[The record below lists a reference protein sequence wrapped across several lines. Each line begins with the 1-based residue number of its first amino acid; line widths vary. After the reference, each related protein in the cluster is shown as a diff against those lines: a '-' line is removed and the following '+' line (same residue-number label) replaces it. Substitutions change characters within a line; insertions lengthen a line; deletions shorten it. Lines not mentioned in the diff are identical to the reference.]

1 MQRHTILAILTS
13 ALVVAGLG
21 AQVPAT
27 TVRSGSTPKGLIVG
41 RVVDAVSNT
50 PIPSVIVTLAGAPLG
65 SSIRVLTDS
74 QGRFLY
80 RNVPRGSFTLR
91 ATIGANV
98 EGSGFLS
105 GGGLGLQ
112 VGPYLN
118 GGYGQRRPGGLFQ
131 PIDLADDEQIDDVV
145 IKLWQGGSIDGRV
158 FDEAGE
164 PLVDVVVAA
173 PRLSADGLL
182 QNGPTV
188 RTDDRGAYHFG
199 TLVPGD
205 YVVVVTQTH
214 AAMPAA
220 TNDSLTSTPN
230 RPISARL
237 ANTGAR
243 NFEGGI
249 AVGSSLISTAVWPN
263 TNALPPVP
271 RTEGLHIYQTT
282 FAPSATSLAMAT
294 PVTVGA
300 GEARMGVDVSMT
312 PVRPVAV
319 SGTLTDDLGPLA
331 DFGVRLFTH
340 ESDARTVPFDVGR
353 TSTDAAGRFVFPL
366 VPPGAY
372 RVVAQR
378 YATTRFGPDVVLPPP
393 GPPRAADHVGASAA
407 QSVIVGDQDV
417 TGIALQ
423 LGPGVQVS
431 GRVEFR
437 GVRPVPETMRQLLV
451 FVAPLDPISHSFPPR
466 PHSVNPDATD
476 GFAMRDVAPGRY
488 FVTIIDRPDVS
499 LFAVT
504 VGGRDVTE
512 RPFPI
517 DAKDLQDV
525 IVELTDRPAEIA
537 GTVRRRSGSP
547 DPDAG
552 VVLFPTDRT
561 RWPDVRN
568 GMRMFRSARVS
579 RTGTFSVKPVL
590 PGEYFVAAI
599 ADDATADFPD
609 AKFMD
614 ALAAVAETVRVEA
627 GAATSVTLT
636 TVEAPVVKAPSP
648 LANDFSVNGSVA
660 DGVIPSGPYVDGQTQ
675 ATPPA
680 QKPAVTV
687 VLTGIVTT
695 DDTPATPLRRAAVTA
710 TAAELKGS
718 RQVVTSDDG
727 RFTFAD
733 LPPGRYSL
741 VVDKPGYV
749 KTYHGNRRPGGMP
762 ATPVAVLAGQ
772 PAPDITI
779 RVPRGAVVAGAVR
792 DQFGTPLSGVLVSVK
807 HVAIVNGNRRMSDVP
822 NLRVPVTTTDD
833 QGRYRIYGLPPGE
846 YAVFCELSR
855 MNPSNVRETNSADVD
870 AVLRELRAGRSAAA
884 LAAPPPRQVSL
895 SGGYLPGVPDAGNA
909 QLITLALGEE
919 RVGADILIGPLR
931 ALTVSG
937 TSVGPGGAPMSNL
950 MLVVVNTG
958 TGARIVAGSGGARDG
973 RFTLSA
979 LPAGRYVLVGRA
991 AENNA
996 GETVEMP
1003 YFAETEFVLTDQN
1016 LSVTLQFE
1024 RGTTIEG
1031 RIVPPA
1037 GAAPGA
1043 IESVRLGATPVD
1055 GYTAV
1060 VPARV
1065 VATTRPDGTFV
1076 FDGVGPGKWRVTAAS
1091 LPPSWSLRSAVL
1103 EGRDTLDAPIDVRPG
1118 QSIADLTVTMT
1129 DRPTVLS
1136 GTIFDAT
1143 GQPTSE
1149 YSIVAFSTNRAL
1161 WTVPR
1166 RVSSVTRLSSD
1177 GRFTITGLPP
1187 GDYYLAV
1194 SADFDPVQ
1202 LGEASFLESLV
1213 AAAVNVAITEGERK
1227 VQDYRI
1233 RERVARSVAPLTR
1246 VIAQKKPRG

>member
-1 MQRHTILAILTS
+1 MRRQTILAVITS
-13 ALVVAGLG
+13 ALLVTSLV
-21 AQVPAT
+21 AQVPAPAA
-27 TVRSGSTPKGLIVG
+27 RGGSAPKGLIVG

-50 PIPSVIVTLAGAPLG
+50 PIPSVIVTLVGASLG
-65 SSIRVLTDS
+65 SSIRVLTDA

-80 RNVPRGSFTLR
+80 RNVPKGSFTLR
-91 ATIGANV
+91 AQIGGNV
-98 EGSGFLS
+98 EGGGFIWA
-105 GGGLGLQ
+105 GGFGPQ

-118 GGYGQRRPGGLFQ
+118 GGYGQRRPGGLLQ
-131 PIDLADDEQIDDVV
+131 SLDLADDEQVDDVV

-164 PLVDVVVAA
+164 PLVDVVVGA
-173 PRLSADGLL
+173 PRLSADGRL

-220 TNDSLTSTPN
+220 TNDSLVSAPN
-230 RPISARL
+230 RPLSAKL
-237 ANTGAR
+237 ANTGSR
-243 NFEGGI
+243 TFEGGI
-249 AVGSSLISTAVWPN
+249 AVGSALISTAPWPN
-263 TNALPPVP
+263 SNAVPPVA
-271 RTEGLHIYQTT
+271 RAEGLHIYQTT
-282 FAPSATSLAMAT
+282 FAPSATSLSAAT
-294 PVTVGA
+294 PVTVHA
-300 GEARMGVDVSMT
+300 GETRMGVDVSMT

-319 SGTLTDDLGPLA
+319 SGTLTDDLGPLP

-340 ESDARTVPFDVGR
+340 ESDARAIPFDVAR
-353 TSTDAAGRFVFPL
+353 TATDAAGRFIFPL
-366 VPPGAY
+366 VPPGSY
-372 RVVAQR
+372 RLVAQR
-378 YATTRFGPDVVLPPP
+378 LATTRFGPDVVLPPP
-393 GPPRAADHVGASAA
+393 GPPRAADRVGASAE
-407 QSVIVGDQDV
+407 QLISVGDQDV
-417 TGIALQ
+417 TGITLQ
-423 LGPGVQVS
+423 LGLGVRVS
-431 GRVEFR
+431 GRIEFR
-437 GVRPVPETMRQLLV
+437 GARPDPATMREWLV
-451 FVAPLDPISHSFPPR
+451 FVSPLDPASHSFPPR
-466 PHSVNPDATD
+466 PYSVTPDAKD
-476 GFAMRDVAPGRY
+476 GFAIGDVAPGRY
-488 FVTIIDRPDVS
+488 FVTISDRPDVS

-512 RPFPI
+512 RPFTI
-517 DAKDLQDV
+517 EAKDLSDV
-525 IVELTDRPAEIA
+525 VVELTDRPAEIM
-537 GTVRRRSGSP
+537 GTVRRRGGSA

-568 GMRMFRSARVS
+568 GARMFRTARVS
-579 RTGTFSVKPVL
+579 ATGTFSFKPVL

-599 ADDATADFPD
+599 NDDGTAEFPD
-609 AKFMD
+609 AKFLD
-614 ALAAVAETVRVEA
+614 ALAAVAETVRVGA
-627 GAATSVTLT
+627 GAASSVALTSVD
-636 TVEAPVVKAPSP
+636 APVVKAPSP
-648 LANDFSVNGSVA
+648 LTPDVSTDDDVLH
-660 DGVIPSGPYVDGQTQ
+660 GPYANEPADT
-675 ATPPA
+675 TPA
-680 QKPAVTV
+680 QQKPAVTV
-687 VLTGIVTT
+687 VLTGVVTT
-695 DDTPATPLRRAAVTA
+695 DDAPARPLRRAIVTA
-710 TAAELKGS
+710 TAPELKGA
-718 RQVVTSDDG
+718 RQVATNDDG
-727 RFTFAD
+727 RFTFSE

-749 KTYHGNRRPGGMP
+749 KTYHGNKRPGGMP

-772 PAPDITI
+772 PAPDVTI
-779 RVPRGAVVAGAVR
+779 RVPRGAVVAGVVR
-792 DQFGTPLSGVLVSVK
+792 DQFGTPLSAAQVSVK
-807 HVAIVNGNRRMSDVP
+807 QVTVVNGRRRMSDVV
-822 NLRVPVTTTDD
+822 NLRVPVANTDD

-846 YAVFCELSR
+846 YAVFCELSMR
-855 MNPSNVRETNSADVD
+855 NVGNVRETNSADVD

-895 SGGYLPGVPDAGNA
+895 SGGYLPGVPDADSA
-909 QLITLALGEE
+909 QLITLAAGEE
-919 RVGADILIGPLR
+919 RLGADILIGPLR

-937 TSVGPGGAPMSNL
+937 ISVGPGGAPMSNL
-950 MLVVVNTG
+950 MLVVVNAG
-958 TGARIVAGSGGARDG
+958 TGARIVAGSGGVRDG

-996 GETVEMP
+996 GETDYMP

-1037 GAAPGA
+1037 GAAPGLV
-1043 IESVRLGATPVD
+1043 ESVRLGATPVD

-1091 LPPSWSLRSAVL
+1091 LPPNWSLRSAVL
-1103 EGRDTLDAPIDVRPG
+1103 DGRDTLDAPLDVRLG
-1118 QSIADLTVTMT
+1118 QPMADLTVTIT
-1129 DRPTVLS
+1129 DRPTVLT
-1136 GTIFDAT
+1136 GTIFDAG

-1149 YSIVAFSTNRAL
+1149 YSIVAFSTDRAL

-1187 GDYYLAV
+1187 GEYHLAV
-1194 SADFDPVQ
+1194 SADLDPAQ

-1213 AAAVNVAITEGERK
+1213 STAVKVAIAEGERK

-1233 RERVARSVAPLTR
+1233 R
-1246 VIAQKKPRG
+1246 

>member
-1 MQRHTILAILTS
+1 MRRHTILATLAILTS
-13 ALVVAGLG
+13 ALVVSGLG

-27 TVRSGSTPKGLIVG
+27 AGRGGSAPKGLIVG
-41 RVVDAVSNT
+41 RVVDAASNT
-50 PIPSVIVTLAGAPLG
+50 PIPGVIVTLAGAALG
-65 SSIRVLTDS
+65 SSIRVLTDA

-80 RNVPRGSFTLR
+80 RSVPSGSFTLR

-98 EGSGFLS
+98 EGAGFQWA
-105 GGGLGLQ
+105 GGMGPQ
-112 VGPYLN
+112 VGPYLS
-118 GGYGQRRPGGLFQ
+118 GGYGQRRPGGLLQ
-131 PIDLADDEQIDDVV
+131 PIDLAVDEQVDDVV

-164 PLVDVVVAA
+164 PMVDVVVAA
-173 PRLSADGLL
+173 PRLSADGRL

-214 AAMPAA
+214 AAMPVAS
-220 TNDSLTSTPN
+220 NDSLTSTPN
-230 RPISARL
+230 KPISARL

-243 NFEGGI
+243 TFEGGI
-249 AVGSSLISTAVWPN
+249 AVGSSVISTAAWPN
-263 TNALPPVP
+263 TNALPPSP
-271 RTEGLHIYQTT
+271 RKEEVRIYQTT

-300 GEARMGVDVSMT
+300 GEARIGVDVSMT

-319 SGTLTDDLGPLA
+319 SGTLIDDLGPLS

-340 ESDARTVPFDVGR
+340 ESDTRTVPFDVAR
-353 TSTDAAGRFVFPL
+353 TATDAAGKFVFPL

-378 YATTRFGPDVVLPPP
+378 LATTRFGPDVVLPPP
-393 GPPRAADHVGASAA
+393 GPPRAADRVGASAEH
-407 QSVIVGDQDV
+407 SIIVGDQDV

-423 LGPGVQVS
+423 LGLGVQVS
-431 GRVEFR
+431 GHVEFR
-437 GVRPVPETMRQLLV
+437 GARPAPVAMRDWLV
-451 FVAPLDPISHSFPPR
+451 FVSPLDPQSHSMVPR
-466 PHSVNPDATD
+466 PHSVSPDAKD
-476 GFAMRDVAPGRY
+476 GFAVRDVAPGRY
-488 FVTIIDRPDVS
+488 VVTVSDRPDVS
-499 LFAVT
+499 LFSVK

-512 RPFPI
+512 RPFTI
-517 DAKDLQDV
+517 EAKDVSGV
-525 IVELTDRPAEIA
+525 IVEVTDRPAEIA
-537 GTVRRRSGSP
+537 GTVRRRAGSP

-561 RWPDVRN
+561 RWSDMRP
-568 GMRMFRSARVS
+568 GARMFRSARVS
-579 RTGTFSVKPVL
+579 RTGTFTFKPVL

-599 ADDATADFPD
+599 ADDATAQFPD

-614 ALAAVAETVRVEA
+614 ALAAVAQPVRVEA
-627 GAATSVTLT
+627 GVATRVTLT
-636 TVEAPVVKAPSP
+636 TVDAPVVKAPQPFATDLSG
-648 LANDFSVNGSVA
+648 D
-660 DGVIPSGPYVDGQTQ
+660 DGFMPSGPSADEQTPV
-675 ATPPA
+675 TPAA
-680 QKPAVTV
+680 QKPPVTV
-687 VLTGIVTT
+687 VLAGMITT
-695 DDTPATPLRRAAVTA
+695 DETPARPLRHALVTV
-710 TAAELKGS
+710 TAAELKAP

-727 RFTFAD
+727 KFTFTD
-733 LPPGRYSL
+733 LPAGRYSV

-749 KTYHGNRRPGGMP
+749 KTYYGNKRAGGMP

-779 RVPRGAVVAGAVR
+779 RLPRGAVVAGAVR
-792 DQFGTPLSGVLVSVK
+792 DQFGTPVSGAQVSVK
-807 HVAIVNGNRRMSDVP
+807 HVAVVNGTRRMSDVV
-822 NLRVPVTTTDD
+822 NLRVPFATTDD

-846 YAVFCELSR
+846 YAVFCSLPT
-855 MNPSNVRETNSADVD
+855 MNYGNVRETNSADVD
-870 AVLRELRAGRSAAA
+870 AVLRELRAGRSPAA
-884 LAAPPPRQVSL
+884 LAAPPPKQVSL

-909 QLITLALGEE
+909 QVIALAAGEE
-919 RVGADILIGPLR
+919 RVGADILLGPLR

-937 TSVGPGGAPMSNL
+937 TSVGPAGAPMNNI

-979 LPAGRYVLVGRA
+979 LAPGRYVLVGRA

-1016 LSVTLQFE
+1016 LAVTLQFE

-1091 LPPSWSLRSAVL
+1091 LPPAWSIRSAVL
-1103 EGRDTLDAPIDVRPG
+1103 DGRDTLDAPLDVRPG
-1118 QSIADLTVTMT
+1118 QSIADLTVTIT
-1129 DRPTVLS
+1129 DRPTVLT
-1136 GTIFDAT
+1136 GTIFDAA

-1149 YSIVAFSTNRAL
+1149 YSIVAFSTDRAL

-1166 RVSSVTRLSSD
+1166 RVSSVSRLSSD

-1187 GDYYLAV
+1187 GEYHLAV
-1194 SADFDPVQ
+1194 SADLDPAQ

-1213 AAAVNVAITEGERK
+1213 GSAVTVAIAEGERK

-1233 RERVARSVAPLTR
+1233 R
-1246 VIAQKKPRG
+1246 

>member
-1 MQRHTILAILTS
+1 
-13 ALVVAGLG
+13 
-21 AQVPAT
+21 
-27 TVRSGSTPKGLIVG
+27 
-41 RVVDAVSNT
+41 
-50 PIPSVIVTLAGAPLG
+50 
-65 SSIRVLTDS
+65 
-74 QGRFLY
+74 
-80 RNVPRGSFTLR
+80 
-91 ATIGANV
+91 
-98 EGSGFLS
+98 
-105 GGGLGLQ
+105 
-112 VGPYLN
+112 
-118 GGYGQRRPGGLFQ
+118 
-131 PIDLADDEQIDDVV
+131 
-145 IKLWQGGSIDGRV
+145 
-158 FDEAGE
+158 
-164 PLVDVVVAA
+164 
-173 PRLSADGLL
+173 
-182 QNGPTV
+182 
-188 RTDDRGAYHFG
+188 
-199 TLVPGD
+199 
-205 YVVVVTQTH
+205 
-214 AAMPAA
+214 
-220 TNDSLTSTPN
+220 
-230 RPISARL
+230 
-237 ANTGAR
+237 
-243 NFEGGI
+243 
-249 AVGSSLISTAVWPN
+249 
-263 TNALPPVP
+263 
-271 RTEGLHIYQTT
+271 
-282 FAPSATSLAMAT
+282 
-294 PVTVGA
+294 
-300 GEARMGVDVSMT
+300 MGVDVSMT

-331 DFGVRLFTH
+331 DFGVQLFTH
-340 ESDARTVPFDVGR
+340 ESDARTVPFQVAR
-353 TSTDAAGRFVFPL
+353 TSTDAGGRFVFPL

-372 RVVAQR
+372 RVVAWR
-378 YATTRFGPDVVLPPP
+378 LATTRFGPDVVLPPP
-393 GPPRAADHVGASAA
+393 GPPRAADRVGASAE
-407 QSVIVGDQDV
+407 QSIVVGDQDV
-417 TGIALQ
+417 SGLALQ
-423 LGPGVQVS
+423 LGLGVQVS

-437 GVRPVPETMRQLLV
+437 GKRPGPETMRQLLV
-451 FVAPLDPISHSFPPR
+451 FVSQLDPASHSMIPR
-466 PHSVNPDATD
+466 PYSVNPDAKD
-476 GFAMRDVAPGRY
+476 SFAIRDIAPGQYVVSINDRPEMSLLA
-488 FVTIIDRPDVS
+488 VTI
-499 LFAVT
+499 
-504 VGGRDVTE
+504 GGKDVTE
-512 RPFPI
+512 RPLTI
-517 DAKDLQDV
+517 EGKDLSDV
-525 IVELTDRPAEIA
+525 IVVLTDRPAEIT
-537 GTVRRRSGSP
+537 GTVRLRAGSP
-547 DPDAG
+547 DSDAG

-561 RWPDVRN
+561 RWSDVRN
-568 GMRMFRSARVS
+568 GARMFRSARVS
-579 RTGTFSVKPVL
+579 RTGTFSFKPVL
-590 PGEYFVAAI
+590 PGEYFVAAL
-599 ADDATADFPD
+599 ADDATAEFPD
-609 AKFMD
+609 TKFLD
-614 ALAAVAETVRVEA
+614 ALTAVAQTIRVEA
-627 GAATSVTLT
+627 GAAASVTLT
-636 TVEAPVVKAPSP
+636 TVDAPVVRAPLP
-648 LANDFSVNGSVA
+648 LASDLSTDVPQADDF
-660 DGVIPSGPYVDGQTQ
+660 IPSGPYVDEQTQ

-680 QKPAVTV
+680 QKPSVTV

-695 DDTPATPLRRAAVTA
+695 DETPATPLRRAIVTA
-710 TAAELKGS
+710 TVAELKGS

-749 KTYHGNRRPGGMP
+749 KTFYGNKRPGGMP

-779 RVPRGAVVAGAVR
+779 RIPRGAVVAGAVR

-807 HVAIVNGNRRMSDVP
+807 HVAIVDGTRRMTDVP

-855 MNPSNVRETNSADVD
+855 MNPGNVRETNSADVD

-1016 LSVTLQFE
+1016 LFVTLQFE

-1043 IESVRLGATPVD
+1043 VESVRLGATPVD
-1055 GYTAV
+1055 GHTSV

-1076 FDGVGPGKWRVTAAS
+1076 FDGVGPGKWRVTGAS
-1091 LPPSWSLRSAVL
+1091 LPPIWSLRSAVL
-1103 EGRDTLDAPIDVRPG
+1103 DGRDTLDVPIDVRPG
-1118 QSIADLTVTMT
+1118 QAIADLTVTMT
-1129 DRPTVLS
+1129 DRPAVVT
-1136 GTIFDAT
+1136 GTILDAS

-1149 YSIVAFSTNRAL
+1149 YSIVAFSTDRAL
-1161 WTVPR
+1161 WSVPR

-1187 GDYYLAV
+1187 GEYYLAV
-1194 SADFDPVQ
+1194 SADLDPAQ
-1202 LGEASFLESLV
+1202 LGEVSFLESLV
-1213 AAAVNVAITEGERK
+1213 AAAEKITIAEGERK
-1227 VQDYRI
+1227 VQDFRI
-1233 RERVARSVAPLTR
+1233 R
-1246 VIAQKKPRG
+1246 

>member
-1 MQRHTILAILTS
+1 MRPKTPLAILASVLLAT
-13 ALVVAGLG
+13 GLA
-21 AQVPAT
+21 AQVPAPT
-27 TVRSGSTPKGLIVG
+27 ARGGSAPKGLIVG

-65 SSIRVLTDS
+65 SSIRVLTDA

-80 RNVPRGSFTLR
+80 RNVPKGSFTLR

-98 EGSGFLS
+98 EGTGFIWA
-105 GGGLGLQ
+105 GGFGPQ
-112 VGPYLN
+112 VGPYIN
-118 GGYGQRRPGGLFQ
+118 GGYGQRRPGGLLQ
-131 PIDLADDEQIDDVV
+131 SLDLGDDEQIDDVV

-173 PRLSADGLL
+173 PRLSADGRL

-220 TNDSLTSTPN
+220 SNDALASTPN
-230 RPISARL
+230 RPVSARL

-243 NFEGGI
+243 TFEGGI
-249 AVGSSLISTAVWPN
+249 ALGSSLISTAPWPN
-263 TNALPPVP
+263 SNALPPVL
-271 RTEGLHIYQTT
+271 RGESLHIYQTT

-294 PVTVGA
+294 PVAVRA
-300 GEARMGVDVSMT
+300 GEALMGVDVSMT
-312 PVRPVAV
+312 PVRPAAV
-319 SGTLTDDLGPLA
+319 SGTLTDELGPLV
-331 DFGVRLFTH
+331 DFGVQLFTH
-340 ESDARTVPFDVGR
+340 ESDARTVPFSVAR

-378 YATTRFGPDVVLPPP
+378 LATTRFGPDVVLPPP
-393 GPPRAADHVGASAA
+393 GPPRAADRVGASAEQA
-407 QSVIVGDQDV
+407 ISVGEQDV
-417 TGIALQ
+417 TGITLQ
-423 LGPGVQVS
+423 LGLGAQVS

-437 GVRPVPETMRQLLV
+437 GARPAPATMRDWLV
-451 FVAPLDPISHSFPPR
+451 FLSPLDPMSHSFPPR
-466 PHSVNPDATD
+466 PHSVTPDAKD

-488 FVTIIDRPDVS
+488 FVTIRDRPDVS
-499 LFAVT
+499 LFAVK

-512 RPFPI
+512 RPFTI
-517 DAKDLQDV
+517 EAENLSDV
-525 IVELTDRPAEIA
+525 IVELTDRPAEIK
-537 GTVRRRSGSP
+537 GTVRRRAGSA

-561 RWPDVRN
+561 RWSDVFP
-568 GMRMFRSARVS
+568 GARMFRSARVT
-579 RTGTFSVKPVL
+579 RAGTFSFTPVL
-590 PGEYFVAAI
+590 PGEYFIAAI
-599 ADDATADFPD
+599 ADDATADFAD
-609 AKFMD
+609 TKFMD
-614 ALAAVAETVRVEA
+614 ALAVVAETVRVEA
-627 GAATSVTLT
+627 GAAASVTLT
-636 TVEAPVVKAPSP
+636 SVDAPVVRAGSP
-648 LANDFSVNGSVA
+648 VA
-660 DGVIPSGPYVDGQTQ
+660 ADLWVDARPAEDGFIPSGPYADERPRVKS
-675 ATPPA
+675 AA

-687 VLTGIVTT
+687 VLQGLVTT
-695 DDTPATPLRRAAVTA
+695 DETPARPLRRAIVTV

-718 RQVVTSDDG
+718 RQAVTDDNG
-727 RFTFAD
+727 RFTFAE
-733 LPPGRYSL
+733 LPPGRYSV

-772 PAPDITI
+772 PPQDIAV

-792 DQFGTPLSGVLVSVK
+792 DQFGTPVSGAQVSVK
-807 HVAIVNGNRRMSDVP
+807 HVTIVNGNRRMSDVP
-822 NLRVPVTTTDD
+822 NLRVPVATTDD

-846 YAVFCELSR
+846 YAVFSELPR
-855 MNPSNVRETNSADVD
+855 MNYGNVRETNSADVD

-884 LAAPPPRQVSL
+884 VASAPPKQVSL
-895 SGGYLPGVPDAGNA
+895 SGGYLPGVPDAGSA
-909 QLITLALGEE
+909 QLIALAAGEE
-919 RVGADILIGPLR
+919 RTGADILIGPLR

-937 TSVGPGGAPMSNL
+937 TSVGPGGAPMNNL

-979 LPAGRYVLVGRA
+979 LPQGRYVLVGRA

-996 GETVEMP
+996 GETDHMP

-1016 LSVTLQFE
+1016 SSVSLQFE
-1024 RGTTIEG
+1024 RGTTMEG

-1037 GAAPGA
+1037 GAAPGLV
-1043 IESVRLGATPVD
+1043 ESVRLGATPVE
-1055 GYTAV
+1055 GYTGV

-1076 FDGVGPGKWRVTAAS
+1076 FDGLGPGKWRVTGAS
-1091 LPPSWSLRSAVL
+1091 LPPTWSLRSAVL
-1103 EGRDTLDAPIDVRPG
+1103 DGRDTLDTPLEVRLG
-1118 QSIADLTVTMT
+1118 QPIADLTVTIT
-1129 DRPTVLS
+1129 DRPTVLT
-1136 GTIFDAT
+1136 GTILDAT
-1143 GQPTSE
+1143 GEPTSE
-1149 YSIVAFSTNRAL
+1149 YSIVAFSTDRAL

-1166 RVSSVTRLSSD
+1166 RVSSATRLSSD

-1187 GDYYLAV
+1187 GEYYLAV
-1194 SADFDPVQ
+1194 STDPDAAQ
-1202 LGEASFLESLV
+1202 LSDASFLESLV
-1213 AAAVNVAITEGERK
+1213 AAAVTVSMAEGERK
-1227 VQDYRI
+1227 VQDFRI
-1233 RERVARSVAPLTR
+1233 R
-1246 VIAQKKPRG
+1246 

>member
-1 MQRHTILAILTS
+1 MT
-13 ALVVAGLG
+13 GLG
-21 AQVPAT
+21 AQVPAPT
-27 TVRSGSTPKGLIVG
+27 ARGGSAPKGLIVG

-65 SSIRVLTDS
+65 SSIRVLTDA

-98 EGSGFLS
+98 ENSGFRWA
-105 GGGLGLQ
+105 GGLGPQ
-112 VGPYLN
+112 IGPYLN
-118 GGYGQRRPGGLFQ
+118 GGSGQRRPGGLLQ
-131 PIDLADDEQIDDVV
+131 SIDLADNEQIDDVV

-173 PRLSADGLL
+173 PRLSADGRL
-182 QNGPTV
+182 QNGPSV

-205 YVVVVTQTH
+205 YVVVVTQTV
-214 AAMPAA
+214 AAMPASS
-220 TNDSLTSTPN
+220 NDALASTPN

-243 NFEGGI
+243 TFEGGI
-249 AVGSSLISTAVWPN
+249 AVGSSLISTTAWPN
-263 TNALPPVP
+263 TNALSPAP
-271 RTEGLHIYQTT
+271 RSEGLHVYQTT
-282 FAPSATSLAMAT
+282 FAPSATSLSTAT
-294 PVTVGA
+294 PFTVSA
-300 GEARMGVDVSMT
+300 GEARIGVDISMT

-319 SGTLTDDLGPLA
+319 SGTLADELGPLA
-331 DFGVRLFTH
+331 DFGVRLLTH
-340 ESDARTVPFDVGR
+340 ESDARTVPFEVGR

-366 VPPGAY
+366 VAPGAY

-378 YATTRFGPDVVLPPP
+378 LATTRFGPDVVLPPP
-393 GPPRAADHVGASAA
+393 GPPRAADRVGASAE
-407 QSVIVGDQDV
+407 QSISVGDQDM

-423 LGPGVQVS
+423 LGLGVQVS

-437 GVRPVPETMRQLLV
+437 GKRPAPAAMRDLLV
-451 FVAPLDPISHSFPPR
+451 FVSPLDPISHSFPIR
-466 PHSVNPDATD
+466 PHSVNPDAKD
-476 GFAMRDVAPGRY
+476 GFSFRDIASGRY
-488 FVTIIDRPDVS
+488 VVTITDRPDAS

-512 RPFPI
+512 RPFTI
-517 DAKDLQDV
+517 EAKDLSDV
-525 IVELTDRPAEIA
+525 LVEVTDRPAELT
-537 GTVRRRSGSP
+537 GTVRRRAGSP
-547 DPDAG
+547 DSDAG
-552 VVLFPTDRT
+552 VVMFPTDRT
-561 RWPDVRN
+561 RWSDVRP
-568 GMRMFRSARVS
+568 GARVFRSARVS
-579 RTGTFSVKPVL
+579 RTGTFSFKPVL

-599 ADDATADFPD
+599 ADDATAEFPD
-609 AKFMD
+609 AKFLD
-614 ALAAVAETVRVEA
+614 ALAAVANTVRVEA
-627 GAATSVTLT
+627 GAGASVPLT
-636 TVEAPVVKAPSP
+636 TVDAPIVRAPSP
-648 LANDFSVNGSVA
+648 FANDLSVDAPAAG
-660 DGVIPSGPYVDGQTQ
+660 GFIPSGPHADERTE

-695 DDTPATPLRRAAVTA
+695 DDTPARPLRRAIVTA

-718 RQVVTSDDG
+718 RQVVTNDDG
-727 RFTFAD
+727 RFTFGD

-749 KTYHGNRRPGGMP
+749 KTYYGNKRPGGMP

-772 PAPDITI
+772 PAQDITI

-792 DQFGTPLSGVLVSVK
+792 DQFGTPVSGAQVSVK
-807 HVAIVNGNRRMSDVP
+807 QVAVVNGNRRMSDVP
-822 NLRVPVTTTDD
+822 NLRVPNATTDD
-833 QGRYRIYGLPPGE
+833 QGRYRIYGLPPGQ
-846 YAVFCELSR
+846 YAVFCSLPA
-855 MNPSNVRETNSADVD
+855 MNYGNVRETSSADVD

-895 SGGYLPGVPDAGNA
+895 SGGYLPDVPDAGSA
-909 QLITLALGEE
+909 QLITLAAGEE

-937 TSVGPGGAPMSNL
+937 TSVGPGGTPMSNI

-958 TGARIVAGSGGARDG
+958 TGARIIAGSGGARDG

-991 AENNA
+991 AENDA

-1016 LSVTLQFE
+1016 LAVTLQFE

-1031 RIVPPA
+1031 RIVPPV

-1043 IESVRLGATPVD
+1043 VESVRLGATPVD
-1055 GYTAV
+1055 GYTSV

-1076 FDGVGPGKWRVTAAS
+1076 FDGVGPGKWRVTGAS
-1091 LPPSWSLRSAVL
+1091 LPPTWSLRSAVL
-1103 EGRDTLDAPIDVRPG
+1103 DGRDTLDTPIDVRPG
-1118 QSIADLTVTMT
+1118 QTIADLTVTIT
-1129 DRPTVLS
+1129 DRPTVLT

-1149 YSIVAFSTNRAL
+1149 YSIVAFSTDRAL

-1187 GDYYLAV
+1187 GEYYVAV
-1194 SADFDPVQ
+1194 SADLDPAQ

-1213 AAAVNVAITEGERK
+1213 AAAVNVTIAEGERK

-1233 RERVARSVAPLTR
+1233 R
-1246 VIAQKKPRG
+1246 